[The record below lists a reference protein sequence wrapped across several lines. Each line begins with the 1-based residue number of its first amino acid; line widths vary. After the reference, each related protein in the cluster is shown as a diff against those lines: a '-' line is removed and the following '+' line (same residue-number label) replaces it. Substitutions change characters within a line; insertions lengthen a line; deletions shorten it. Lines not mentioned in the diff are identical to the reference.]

1 MLCAAGEIVVLR
13 VVGEVD
19 LCTLPVLRAALGA
32 GLAAHPAHLLVD
44 LTAMTFCCARG
55 LDLLTQTAHTTA
67 GKATSFAVSGVSPQ
81 IARIWTLGW
90 DGDLPSGYRS
100 TAAAMTAIP
109 GCQVPAD
116 IRSAQHPRVA
126 VTELHHWRIVI
137 VLGFVLLVAGFLLAI
152 PILWTFGIILVVV
165 GLILELLGALGHAV
179 GGRRHYY

>member
-1 MLCAAGEIVVLR
+1 MSSAGKVRRAPVHTGSRDTPHRAATAGDTNGPGCSLSCAARSMLCAAGEIVVLR

-126 VTELHHWRIVI
+126 VTELHH
-137 VLGFVLLVAGFLLAI
+137 
-152 PILWTFGIILVVV
+152 
-165 GLILELLGALGHAV
+165 
-179 GGRRHYY
+179 